1 MGNPKGVGNKAGSKQ
16 NRVSTK
22 MKKAAMLEALNKTMG
37 AVSLSCERC
46 QVARATYY
54 KWLREDKDFAEAV
67 VSVSEKQKDFVEAQL
82 LKRIQDGSDAAI
94 IFYAKTKMKDRGYV
108 EKVEVEG
115 NNTLDVTV
123 RIIRDGNRIEAT
135 QPPSI
140 ANGSIEQS

>member
-1 MGNPKGVGNKAGSKQ
+1 MPSKKGVAKP
-16 NRVSTK
+16 RVSTK
-22 MKKAAMLEALNKTMG
+22 MKKAAMLNSLDKTMG
-37 AVSLSCERC
+37 AISISCERC
-46 QVARATYY
+46 GISRAAYY
-54 KWLREDKDFAEAV
+54 KWINEDKEFAEAV
-67 VSVSEKQKDFVEAQL
+67 HAISEKQKDFVESQL

-115 NNTLDVTV
+115 NNTHDVTV